1 MLPKTSGY
9 VKGSDAQTKLM
20 YFLIEYDDIL
30 KKYNT
35 VWDKVSADAK
45 K

>member
-9 VKGSDAQTKLM
+9 VKSSDGQTKLM
-20 YFLIEYDDIL
+20 YFLIEYDDLL

-35 VWDKVSADAK
+35 VGDKVSAAAK